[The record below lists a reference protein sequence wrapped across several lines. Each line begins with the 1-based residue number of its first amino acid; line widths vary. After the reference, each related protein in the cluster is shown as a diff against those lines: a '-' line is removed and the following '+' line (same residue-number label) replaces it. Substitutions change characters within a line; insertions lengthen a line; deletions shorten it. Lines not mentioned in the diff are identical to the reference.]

1 MTSTAA
7 LTAGTEA
14 LAIELHS
21 ILKEFDPA
29 RRRSKNAQAA
39 AERLAALA
47 GRAEILLE
55 TTPVVEEQPHAGLRA
70 RVAEMRVALL
80 HHAERWREGEG
91 RKQLHRSLQHKYEAL
106 AAALREYRIHVPSL
120 RPTNYARNIFHVC
133 WGTFA
138 LLLIMVLLPHDALV
152 WAAALFAGYAW
163 SLEVGRKVSP
173 AFNERVMRLYGKVA
187 HPHEWHRV
195 NSGTWYATALVILA
209 VSATSLVC
217 GVAVSI
223 LTFADPAAALIGRRW
238 GRTKLVH
245 GRSLEGST
253 AFFVVGT
260 VAATTVSML
269 AGLAFVPALVVA
281 ACAAFVAALAELF
294 SHRVDDNLTVPVAGM
309 LGAWAGGFLLGLP
322 V

>member
-1 MTSTAA
+1 MSTAQ

-14 LAIELHS
+14 LAIELHG

-29 RRRSKNAQAA
+29 RRRSKNAAAA

-47 GRAEILLE
+47 GRAEHLLSTVPE
-55 TTPVVEEQPHAGLRA
+55 VDEAPHAGLRA
-70 RVAEMRVALL
+70 RVAEMRATLL
-80 HHAERWREGEG
+80 HHAERWRAGEH
-91 RKQLHRSLQHKYEAL
+91 RRQLHRSLQHRYEAL
-106 AAALREYRIHVPSL
+106 ADALREYRIHVPAL

-133 WGTFA
+133 WGLFA
-138 LLLIMVLLPHDALV
+138 LLLILVLLPQAQLAL
-152 WAAALFAGYAW
+152 AASLFAAYAW
-163 SLEVGRKVSP
+163 TLEIVRKFSP

-187 HPHEWHRV
+187 HPHEWNRV

-209 VSATSLVC
+209 MSATPLVC
-217 GVAVSI
+217 GVAVAI

-245 GRSLEGST
+245 GRSLEGSG

-260 VAATTVSML
+260 TAALTV
-269 AGLAFVPALVVA
+269 GLLGGLPLLPAAVVG
-281 ACAAFVAALAELF
+281 ACAAFVACLAELF

-309 LGAWAGGFLLGLP
+309 LGAWLGGWLLSMP